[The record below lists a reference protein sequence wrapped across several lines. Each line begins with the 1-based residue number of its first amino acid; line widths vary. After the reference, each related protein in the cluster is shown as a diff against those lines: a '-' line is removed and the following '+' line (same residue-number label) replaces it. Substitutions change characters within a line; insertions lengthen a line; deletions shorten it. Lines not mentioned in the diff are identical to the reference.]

1 MVEVKLY
8 VCHNIGSFD
17 RNEETEYNLSNKTA
31 KVFISGG
38 NEEDEEYKST
48 DKFKEDN
55 KIILQLSKKEIP
67 ILENKILNN
76 KTVIA
81 LSDNNEIELKKAK
94 KHLSNNQ
101 YRLKIVKK
109 YIKEKS

>member
-1 MVEVKLY
+1 MIEVKLSVWY
-8 VCHNIGSFD
+8 NIGSFD
-17 RNEETEYNLSNKTA
+17 RNEEIDYNLSTKTA
-31 KVFISGG
+31 EVFIYGG
-38 NEEDEEYKST
+38 DGEDEEYKST

-55 KIILQLSKKEIP
+55 KIILKLSKKEIP

-109 YIKEKS
+109 YIQEDE

>member
-1 MVEVKLY
+1 MVEVILSIY
-8 VCHNIGSFD
+8 HNIESFD
-17 RNEETEYNLSNKTA
+17 RSEEIDYNLSTKTA
-31 KVFISGG
+31 EVSIYGG
-38 NEEDEEYKST
+38 NGEDEEYKST

-55 KIILQLSKKEIP
+55 KIILQLAKKEIP
-67 ILENKILNN
+67 ILEKKILNN